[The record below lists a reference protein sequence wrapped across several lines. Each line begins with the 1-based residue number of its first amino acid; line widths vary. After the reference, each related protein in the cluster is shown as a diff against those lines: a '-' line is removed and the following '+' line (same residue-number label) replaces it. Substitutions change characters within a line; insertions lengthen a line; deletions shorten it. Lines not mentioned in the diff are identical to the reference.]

1 MPAHP
6 LTDSTAAVPVS
17 RPPTETVT
25 PRAGPPEVVKQGPS
39 KLDVFLLSCGIVAP
53 LLYVATDVFLAMRW
67 EGYSYRDQ
75 TISELNAIGAPT
87 RTLSIV
93 LGIVG
98 YAFLVAFGVG
108 VWRSAAAS
116 RRLRVAAG
124 GLIAL
129 GVFAWFGVSFFAMH
143 VREAEQTLTDALH
156 VGQLAVAGPLLLVII
171 GFGAAAF
178 GWRFRLYSVATVLV
192 LLAFGAWSGT
202 YGADVADDLETPWVG
217 VIERISVYAY
227 QLWFVVFAMA
237 LLALV
242 YVADRHGARVDDRPN
257 ASRLVTPTEPGSARP
272 QGRSRSSASCDPLSR
287 DSTVWSLPVYA
298 ARAEM
303 EVREGVGQ
311 DRT

>member
-1 MPAHP
+1 VATRVLPTTAPPEGDPARADGGDP
-6 LTDSTAAVPVS
+6 GV
-17 RPPTETVT
+17 R
-25 PRAGPPEVVKQGPS
+25 RAGPPEVTKQSPS
-39 KLDVFLLSCGIVAP
+39 KLNVFLLSCGVIAP

-108 VWRSAAAS
+108 IWRSAAAN

-129 GVFAWFGVSFFAMH
+129 GVLAWFGVPFMPLH
-143 VREAEQTLTDALH
+143 VREAEESLTDTLH
-156 VGQLAVAGPLLLVII
+156 VAQLAVAGPLLLVIV

-178 GWRFRLYSVATVLV
+178 GWRFRLYSAATVMV
-192 LLAFGAWSGT
+192 TLAFGAWSGT
-202 YGADVADDLETPWVG
+202 YGADIAHDLETPWVG

-227 QLWFVVFAMA
+227 QLWFVAFATA
-237 LLALV
+237 LLALA
-242 YVADRHGARVDDRPN
+242 YSRRPARG
-257 ASRLVTPTEPGSARP
+257 SRR
-272 QGRSRSSASCDPLSR
+272 RSS
-287 DSTVWSLPVYA
+287 
-298 ARAEM
+298 
-303 EVREGVGQ
+303 
-311 DRT
+311 